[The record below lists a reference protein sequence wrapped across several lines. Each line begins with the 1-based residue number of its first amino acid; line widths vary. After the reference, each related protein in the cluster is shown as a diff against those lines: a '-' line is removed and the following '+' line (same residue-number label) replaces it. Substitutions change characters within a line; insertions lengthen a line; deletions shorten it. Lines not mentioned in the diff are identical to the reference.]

1 MQNEAFEMLLLQS
14 NLIGVFVKK
23 GIETELAAI
32 LASEAAHLF
41 FTSNIIKDV
50 YSQIYAD
57 SLI

>member
-32 LASEAAHLF
+32 LAGEAAHLF
-41 FTSNIIKDV
+41 FTSTVAKED
-50 YSQIYAD
+50 YQQIYND
-57 SLI
+57 FSL

>member
-32 LASEAAHLF
+32 LAGEAAHLF
-41 FTSNIIKDV
+41 FTSVIIKDV